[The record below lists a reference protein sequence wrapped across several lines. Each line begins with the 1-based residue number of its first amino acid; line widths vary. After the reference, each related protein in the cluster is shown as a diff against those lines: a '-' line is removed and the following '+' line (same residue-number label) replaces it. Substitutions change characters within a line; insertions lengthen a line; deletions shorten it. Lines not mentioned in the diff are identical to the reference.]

1 MKQKEPLK
9 TITVYSDVTEQF
21 DPIKDDSTTAEVIT
35 LGNLKQLVD
44 DLIIQYGSEAE
55 ISAALEGDEYY
66 PEWHW
71 AIVTYRPETLEEQKF
86 RLQRDADAKKEA
98 ERQAKKREQ
107 EEKKLYLKL
116 KKKYD
121 R

>member
-1 MKQKEPLK
+1 MKKEPLK
-9 TITVYSDVTEQF
+9 IINVYSDVTDQF
-21 DPIKDDSTTAEVIT
+21 DPFKDDSMNAEVVT
-35 LGNLKQLVD
+35 VGNLKQLVD
-44 DLIIQYGSEAE
+44 TLVENFGADAE
-55 ISAALEGDEYY
+55 ILAELSGDEYY
-66 PEWHW
+66 PEWSW
-71 AIVTYRPETLEEQKF
+71 TIVTSRTETLEEQKL
-86 RLQRDADAKKEA
+86 RLKRDADAKKEA